1 VIILNGTE
9 NASREIKKQEQV
21 VVFELNGQLYAIP
34 VLKVKEITRVME
46 ITNVPNSEF
55 YVEGISNLRG
65 SVIPII
71 NLARRLGLQEK
82 EHDRDTRIIVLEY
95 GENKAGIIV
104 DSVKE
109 VGTFNAEEVESPDSI
124 GQKNEFLS
132 SVIKKGDKLWLL
144 LDIDKI
150 F

>member
-1 VIILNGTE
+1 LNGTE

-46 ITNVPNSEF
+46 ITSVPNSEF

-82 EHDRDTRIIVLEY
+82 EYDRDTRIIVLEY

-109 VGTFNAEEVESPDSI
+109 VGTFNTEEAESPDST
-124 GQKNEFLS
+124 GQENEFLS